1 MEICFSPPLRSF
13 SLWCEVSYLHMVLF
27 GTRWGGVKNAVT
39 ISHGWFGPN
48 WQRSCVGTAA
58 SLLSEYYLSLWLS
71 VGASIKMA
79 SFVVQL
85 AQDHVVLEE
94 ELVSHAESAER
105 NDQNTNRLL
114 LLAGPQTNRE
124 LFPREH
130 FIFVFFTQA

>member
-1 MEICFSPPLRSF
+1 
-13 SLWCEVSYLHMVLF
+13 MVLF
-27 GTRWGGVKNAVT
+27 GTRWGGIKNAIT
-39 ISHGWFGPN
+39 ISHGWFGTN

-79 SFVVQL
+79 SFVVKL

-105 NDQNTNRLL
+105 NDQNTNWLL

-124 LFPREH
+124 VFPREH